1 MALRGAAAVLLHGAA
16 AGVPGESPRCRGPG
30 DVSAQ
35 IHFRYR
41 HRRGEFELLVDSQ
54 VPGKGV
60 TALFGRSGSGK
71 TSLLRCLAGLE
82 RPDEAYLAIGDE
94 VLHDSRSGHF
104 VPPEERG
111 FGYVFQEGALFPHL
125 SVAANLAY
133 GLKRTPA
140 AQQRQAL
147 APVVELLGLGPL
159 MQQYP
164 AQLSGGEKQRVAIGR
179 ALLSS
184 PRTLLMDEPLAAL
197 DRQHK
202 NEILPYLERLHREVA
217 LPVLYIT
224 HDPQEMT
231 RIADHLLLLDSGRV
245 IAQGPLD
252 EVLARP
258 ELPLSRTEDAA
269 VAVTATVIAQE
280 TEFDL
285 TRLAFSGGE
294 LLVGRIDAPVTS
306 QVRVQIHARDV
317 SLALTPPAQSSIL
330 NILPARVVAL
340 ESHDRGRMVVRLDLE
355 GTAILARITRKSAAQ
370 LAVREGSQLFAQIK
384 GVSLL
389 A

>member
-1 MALRGAAAVLLHGAA
+1 M
-16 AGVPGESPRCRGPG
+16 
-30 DVSAQ
+30 SAQ